1 MVAIKA
7 KKSKPKEKVARRKSR
22 KAARFD

>member
-7 KKSKPKEKVARRKSR
+7 KKSKPKEKVARRKSI
-22 KAARFD
+22 KAARSD